1 MTASASVTTT
11 LPVNEERRSRSLMD
25 LPPIHPAPYQ
35 RHRQSSLRDLAA
47 TMRQSVIRRFSRTGA
62 LPPKPTTER
71 LNRISSTTSDE
82 HQHIDNMIKQL
93 SEDEIEI
100 AARTSYEYFTIQDPS
115 TRMEHAK
122 NMAKRYFR
130 SKKEESRALSYM
142 KDTLKF
148 RKRLDVDGLRT
159 AFLQDSDDDGPVS
172 DYRDPLQELVES
184 KMVYVSGYDLDGRAT
199 YIFEPYRVQ
208 SHSAEWTIKHHVYTL
223 ERAIACT
230 KSYDQT
236 VNAVVN
242 FNGFSAVKHAPPTSV
257 GKEFMKTLRAHYIG
271 HVNQIF
277 LVDAPTTF
285 LCLWTIFKPF
295 VSVNTKNRIQFVS
308 SERQKIKGI
317 GKWYAVDQARPWMLP
332 GGSKT
337 RELDVEEY
345 LYQTPFHQA
354 FDE

>member
-1 MTASASVTTT
+1 MAVT
-11 LPVNEERRSRSLMD
+11 V
-25 LPPIHPAPYQ
+25 
-35 RHRQSSLRDLAA
+35 RQKV
-47 TMRQSVIRRFSRTGA
+47 TRRFSRTGTSS
-62 LPPKPTTER
+62 LPPKPPAAGQKLSR
-71 LNRISSTTSDE
+71 VSSTTDDE
-82 HQHIDNMIKQL
+82 QIHIENMIQQL

-100 AARTSYEYFTIQDPS
+100 AARTSYEYFTIQDPD
-115 TRMEHAK
+115 TRIEHAK
-122 NMAKRYFR
+122 NMAKRYLR
-130 SKKEESRALSYM
+130 SKKEESRALAFM

-148 RKRLDVDGLRT
+148 RKHLDVDGLRT
-159 AFLQDSDDDGPVS
+159 AFQDEGEDGKIS

-184 KMVYVSGYDLDGRAT
+184 KMTYVSGYDVDGRAT

-208 SHSAEWTIKHHVYTL
+208 SHSDEWTIKQHVYTL

-257 GKEFMKTLRAHYIG
+257 GKEFMKTLRAHYTG

-308 SERQKIKGI
+308 SEKQKTKGI
-317 GKWYAVDQARPWMLP
+317 GPWYATDQARPWMLP

-337 RELDVEEY
+337 RELDVDEY

>member
-1 MTASASVTTT
+1 
-11 LPVNEERRSRSLMD
+11 
-25 LPPIHPAPYQ
+25 
-35 RHRQSSLRDLAA
+35 
-47 TMRQSVIRRFSRTGA
+47 MRQSVTRRFSRTGA
-62 LPPKPTTER
+62 LPPKPTTEK
-71 LNRISSTTSDE
+71 LNRISSITSDE
-82 HQHIDNMIKQL
+82 HLHIENMINQL

-100 AARTSYEYFTIQDPS
+100 AARTSYEYFTMQDPA
-115 TRMEHAK
+115 TRIEHAK

-130 SKKEESRALSYM
+130 SKKEEGRALSYM

-148 RKRLDVDGLRT
+148 RKHLDVDGLRT
-159 AFLQDSDDDGPVS
+159 AFLQDDDGSVS
-172 DYRDPLQELVES
+172 AYRDPLQELVES

-208 SHSAEWTIKHHVYTL
+208 SYNTEWTIKQHVYTL

-242 FNGFSAVKHAPPTSV
+242 FNNFSAVKHAPPTSV
-257 GKEFMKTLRAHYIG
+257 GKEFMKTLRAHYTG

-295 VSVNTKNRIQFVS
+295 VSTNTKNRIQFVS
-308 SERQKIKGI
+308 SEKEKRKAL
-317 GKWYAVDQARPWMLP
+317 GKWYAADQARPWMLP
-332 GGSKT
+332 GGGKT
-337 RELDVEEY
+337 RELDVDEY
-345 LYQTPFHQA
+345 LYQTPFHHA